1 MDRANRTRVNY
12 MLFLFVTLIV
22 CSCNSQNKATTK
34 WESMPADSLV
44 QKYENEF
51 FSIMCPQ
58 KWTADWEEY
67 VPESEDIARVLDSLE
82 IKGGTVELW
91 SPDQRLGVRLVKSV
105 SAWLN
110 PYGDSKQWCELSIM
124 GRESEEGEN
133 EYLGSS
139 EITDSIIIEGYP
151 AAEVSFAYY
160 NGTDTLMQRQYAI
173 VPKPYQLYYAN
184 IKYVRGDEEA
194 YYIGWKMLH
203 TLHLKVK

>member
-1 MDRANRTRVNY
+1 MNIRKPFN
-12 MLFLFVTLIV
+12 FLALLAIV
-22 CSCNSQNKATTK
+22 CLGSSCTHKQKSAKTS
-34 WESMPADSLV
+34 EPIPADSLV

-58 KWTADWEEY
+58 NWTADWEEY
-67 VPESEDIARVLDSLE
+67 IPESEDIARVLDSLE
-82 IKGGTVELW
+82 IKGGAVELW
-91 SPDQRLGVRLVKSV
+91 SPDQRFGVRLVKSV
-105 SAWLN
+105 SAWVN
-110 PYGDSKQWCELSIM
+110 PYGDPKQWCELSVM
-124 GRESEEGEN
+124 GRESEESEK

-151 AAEVSFAYY
+151 AAEVAFAYY

-184 IKYVRGDEEA
+184 IKYVKGDEEA

-203 TLHLKVK
+203 TLHLKVE